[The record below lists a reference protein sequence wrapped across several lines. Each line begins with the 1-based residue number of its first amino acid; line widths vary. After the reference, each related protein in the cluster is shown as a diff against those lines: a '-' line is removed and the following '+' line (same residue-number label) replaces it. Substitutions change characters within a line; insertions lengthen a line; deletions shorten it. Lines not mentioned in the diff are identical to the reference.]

1 MSGAAAGGVAAA
13 TAAAAARAARR
24 RQEEE
29 DMTGYNASDLD
40 GWEFKIVRSNT
51 GKFKNRE
58 AVRQLCDQEALAGW
72 EMLEKFDDNR
82 IRFKRKIEHRSR
94 DQHLQTDPYRSEIGP
109 GQGKIV
115 ALVLGAIVLLGGLV
129 IWLATMARQ

>member
-1 MSGAAAGGVAAA
+1 MSGAAAGGIAAA
-13 TAAAAARAARR
+13 TAAAAARAARM

-29 DMTGYNASDLD
+29 DMTGYNGKDLD

-51 GKFKNRE
+51 GRFKNRE
-58 AVRQLCDQEALAGW
+58 AVRKLCDEEGLAGW

-82 IRFKRKIEHRSR
+82 IRFKRRVEHRSR
-94 DQHLQTDPYRSEIGP
+94 DQHLQIDPYRSEIGP

-115 ALVLGAIVLLGGLV
+115 TIVLGAIVLLGGLV
-129 IWLATMARQ
+129 IWLATMAKQ